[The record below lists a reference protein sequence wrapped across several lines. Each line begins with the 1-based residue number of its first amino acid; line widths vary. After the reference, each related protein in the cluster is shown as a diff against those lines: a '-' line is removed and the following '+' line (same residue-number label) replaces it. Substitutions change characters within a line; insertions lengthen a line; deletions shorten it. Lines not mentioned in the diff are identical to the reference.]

1 MFAFE
6 IIPIK
11 LRSNLS
17 DTMPPLFFNREK
29 KKKQKTKTT
38 SMTFLFKKLVYIQ
51 KHLYERA
58 QSYCLCSRIIR
69 LIKYRLIIGTLKRG
83 SCLSWVQ
90 VFENTCTN
98 RNLANELR
106 RWLDRNRMLLEMVF
120 QAFLDASCHRKR
132 TL

>member
-1 MFAFE
+1 
-6 IIPIK
+6 
-11 LRSNLS
+11 
-17 DTMPPLFFNREK
+17 
-29 KKKQKTKTT
+29 
-38 SMTFLFKKLVYIQ
+38 MTFLLKELVYIQ

-90 VFENTCTN
+90 VFESTCTN

>member
-1 MFAFE
+1 
-6 IIPIK
+6 
-11 LRSNLS
+11 
-17 DTMPPLFFNREK
+17 MPPLFFNRGK
-29 KKKQKTKTT
+29 KKNKKTKTT
-38 SMTFLFKKLVYIQ
+38 SMTFLLKKLVYIQ

-120 QAFLDASCHRKR
+120 QAFLDASCHRKKSII
-132 TL
+132 TTFTSLSSLS